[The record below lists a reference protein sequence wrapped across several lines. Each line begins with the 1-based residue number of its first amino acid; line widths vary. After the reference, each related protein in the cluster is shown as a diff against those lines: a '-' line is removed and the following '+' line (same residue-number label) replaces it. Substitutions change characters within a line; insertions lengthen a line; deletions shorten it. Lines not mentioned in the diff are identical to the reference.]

1 MTHVTALTTIPAIIW
16 WLLGGLAAT
25 CTITTVSACILAG
38 RCDQR
43 MYRSAIT
50 EKETHL

>member
-38 RCDQR
+38 RCDR
-43 MYRSAIT
+43 KLMEGRG
-50 EKETHL
+50 E